1 MHMEPRLLSYSHF
14 KLWKEQV
21 IFGVFAYFLTVLWK
35 ACYYSAISVL
45 SFILH
50 FKMLD
55 NMLNAKPY
63 LRKLKLNPDAVSSH
77 DNDIF
82 FLKFVNDIFKKWSS
96 KRTSEKKEKTEVRC
110 LCLGVVNFLLSQ

>member
-1 MHMEPRLLSYSHF
+1 
-14 KLWKEQV
+14 
-21 IFGVFAYFLTVLWK
+21 
-35 ACYYSAISVL
+35 
-45 SFILH
+45 
-50 FKMLD
+50 MLD